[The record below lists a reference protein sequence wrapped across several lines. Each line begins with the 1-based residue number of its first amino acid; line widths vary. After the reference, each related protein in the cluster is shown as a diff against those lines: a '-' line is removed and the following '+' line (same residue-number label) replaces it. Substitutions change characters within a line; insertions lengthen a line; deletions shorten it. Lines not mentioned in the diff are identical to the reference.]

1 MASSIE
7 KATDRFSKILQKA
20 PTSQEE
26 LRAFMSIGANYN
38 EACFCILQLCEVFYG
53 VSGYQGTGDMG
64 SREGL
69 ESIERP
75 KLQDATLLPVP
86 NSYGPNDAAKL
97 LSYASLYSRQGVLV
111 LPLDIED
118 GYISYSGGP
127 RGRTP
132 DTVLKTMF
140 FNLHYRDVIESGR
153 LVFLP
158 RHTRDWFTS
167 LIDHY
172 DKYTDA
178 PFLQDPQALR
188 FTPVNVGLQSTIDLL
203 RRNETVP
210 VAEFLLPYFP
220 AANLEDILRIKDTES
235 DSFALFSS
243 YLGQRL
249 ASLSEA
255 QSLTDI
261 DDIQAEIAAG
271 VARLRIE
278 AKMVS
283 GSRLMR
289 NAEIGLFGLSVV
301 AAASGANVMEHII
314 ARVIGS
320 ASLIS
325 LLRSFNEVRDKRLD
339 MRANEF
345 FVPYL
350 FDTKKDLGPS
360 NR

>member
-1 MASSIE
+1 
-7 KATDRFSKILQKA
+7 
-20 PTSQEE
+20 
-26 LRAFMSIGANYN
+26 MSVGKNYN

-64 SREGL
+64 SQRGL
-69 ESIERP
+69 QSIERP

-86 NSYGPNDAAKL
+86 DSYGPNDAAKL
-97 LSYASLYSRQGVLV
+97 LSYASLYSQQGVFV

-132 DTVLKTMF
+132 DAVLKTML
-140 FNLHYRDVIESGR
+140 FNLHYRKAVESGR

-172 DKYTDA
+172 DKYTNA

-220 AANLEDILRIKDTES
+220 AASLEDILRIKDTES

-255 QSLTDI
+255 QSLADI
-261 DDIQAEIAAG
+261 DDIRAEISAG

-278 AKMVS
+278 AKKVS

-289 NAEIGLFGLSVV
+289 NTEVGLFGLSVV
-301 AAASGANVMEHII
+301 ATSSGTSILEHVI
-314 ARVIGS
+314 AGVIGS

-325 LLRSFNEVRDKRLD
+325 LLRTFNEVRDRQLD
-339 MRANEF
+339 MRSSEF

-350 FDTKKDLGPS
+350 LDTKKD
-360 NR
+360 R